1 MIADSLT
8 KEKEP
13 NEVPE
18 SEESKESKKEQ
29 LSKQFIGLLDTYLSS
44 FTRLS
49 ETNIPELE
57 IRFGTKKIKNINK
70 VDFYN
75 IIKSLLNYD
84 FKLNNDNYYLK
95 IMTSNIR
102 IRTQITGLPN
112 IQSYCKLDNLSGIV
126 DERNLSFIE
135 KEYFK
140 NDKMQIMP
148 LDFDDYN
155 FRVSY
160 QIEKTFSR
168 ANPLIE
174 EMYDKWNSTKKIGYR
189 TTNSC

>member
-95 IMTSNIR
+95 IMT
-102 IRTQITGLPN
+102 
-112 IQSYCKLDNLSGIV
+112 
-126 DERNLSFIE
+126 
-135 KEYFK
+135 
-140 NDKMQIMP
+140 
-148 LDFDDYN
+148 
-155 FRVSY
+155 
-160 QIEKTFSR
+160 
-168 ANPLIE
+168 
-174 EMYDKWNSTKKIGYR
+174 
-189 TTNSC
+189 